1 MSERLTQVKKLY
13 QEIKDEWKELWETR
27 FDDKLLAEGIST
39 KEFKRL
45 FVDKGEVIV
54 AHRSYKPLNFR
65 DILEENIPSNL
76 INRMYPDPA
85 VGGWHK
91 FSKTHFQAK
100 KKKRKIPK
108 IKFDTGQQ
116 QRKGGSGWLNR
127 NRIYRKSRED
137 I

>member
-1 MSERLTQVKKLY
+1 MKKLF
-13 QEIKDEWKELWETR
+13 QEIKDEWKELYETR

-45 FVDKGEVIV
+45 FVDKGEVI
-54 AHRSYKPLNFR
+54 AAYRSYKPLSFR

-76 INRMYPDPA
+76 INRMYPDPV

-91 FSKTHFQAK
+91 FSKTHFQARNI
-100 KKKRKIPK
+100 KRKIPK
-108 IKFDTGQQ
+108 IKCDMGQQ

-127 NRIYRKSRED
+127 NRMYRKSRED

>member
-1 MSERLTQVKKLY
+1 MSESSVQMKKLF
-13 QEIKDEWKELWETR
+13 QEIKDEWKELYETR

-45 FVDKGEVIV
+45 FVDKGEVI
-54 AHRSYKPLNFR
+54 AAYRSYKPLSFR

-76 INRMYPDPA
+76 INRMYPDPV

-91 FSKTHFQAK
+91 FSKTHFQARNI
-100 KKKRKIPK
+100 KRKIPK
-108 IKFDTGQQ
+108 IKCDMGQQ

-127 NRIYRKSRED
+127 NRMYRKSRED